1 MSYIHGKDYRRGSAA
16 IKTVKPLAQM
26 GVTVLGIYL
35 FGTCISVQITLKITE
50 HTFLTDTGI
59 NIH

>member
-1 MSYIHGKDYRRGSAA
+1 MAKITGAA
-16 IKTVKPLAQM
+16 AQLSKPLAQM

-35 FGTCISVQITLKITE
+35 FGTCICVEITLKITE
-50 HTFLTDTGI
+50 HTFPNDTGI